1 MNIYRVNRPGQATG
15 ASVQGVTQG
24 SGGKSA
30 GSFQQQLGS
39 QLKEQYRNRAAALF
53 DEINEQAAAII
64 ENADLA
70 TFEKYR
76 ELIAKLIGEVTSNAY
91 CLDSECVLDPSGRQR
106 VYETISTIDKKLEA
120 LAADILNRNSKH
132 IDYIC
137 RVDEIRGLVMDMLL

>member
-1 MNIYRVNRPGQATG
+1 MGIYRVERRDMTPGAP
-15 ASVQGVTQG
+15 VRGVTQG
-24 SGGKSA
+24 SGGKSS

-39 QLKEQYRNRAAALF
+39 QLKEQYRSRVAALF
-53 DEINEQAAAII
+53 DEINEQADGII
-64 ENADLA
+64 ENIDMA
-70 TFEKYR
+70 TFERYR
-76 ELIAKLIGEVTSNAY
+76 RLIASLIGEVTSNAY
-91 CLDSECVLDPSGRQR
+91 CLDLEYVLDPSGRRR